1 MPIRRN
7 KLAQIA
13 LLATTLVGCG
23 ATVIPAA
30 ATQGQDSQMETSS
43 TRPILLTVTGEGD
56 FLDVAVTAGKQC
68 DCSGRFS
75 LAASA
80 GNSNRSVNS
89 ASFGSGISEGA
100 VLTRVRVNA
109 AKEWDVELVV
119 EVDGRDAYTEHR
131 SSSGSR

>member
-7 KLAQIA
+7 KLTQIA
-13 LLATTLVGCG
+13 LLATTLVGG
-23 ATVIPAA
+23 ATAIAAA
-30 ATQGQDSQMETSS
+30 ATPAQDTQMETSS
-43 TRPILLTVTGEGD
+43 TRPILLTVTAEGD
-56 FLDVAVTAGKQC
+56 YLDVAVTAGTSC

-89 ASFGSGISEGA
+89 ASFGSAISEGA
-100 VLTRVRVNA
+100 VLTRVRVSA